1 MKQLIWIIFLF
12 LCAIGLAMLAKT
24 YTGNVYF
31 VVEGYSLRMNLNFF
45 IIAAL
50 LSVFVWYL
58 LIKLIVGEHFRHA
71 APVKPVWRIA
81 PQPQS
86 CAGAQRRRLG
96 IF

>member
-50 LSVFVWYL
+50 LSVFV
-58 LIKLIVGEHFRHA
+58 
-71 APVKPVWRIA
+71 
-81 PQPQS
+81 
-86 CAGAQRRRLG
+86 
-96 IF
+96 